1 VSADPLSVTLADV
14 AATTGGALRGEAAT
28 PIRDVTHDS
37 ATVEDGTLFAC
48 RPGQRADGHDF
59 APAAAAAGAAALL
72 VERWLDVGLPQV
84 AVPSVA
90 AVLGPAAALVHGA
103 PSTRLRLL
111 GVTGTNGKT
120 TTAYLLEAILAAAG
134 HRTGLVGTIE
144 TRIAGHSVAGVRTTP
159 EASDLQRLLRR
170 MLDEGVSAAAMEV
183 SSHGLALGRVAGTRF
198 AAVGFTNL
206 SQDHLDFHGDMESY
220 FAAKAGLFDPAYAA
234 VGVVAVDDAWGRRLA
249 AEAGI
254 DVVTL
259 SARGAAADVTASGV
273 HAGPQG
279 ARFTAHLRDGDVAV
293 RTRLAGDFN
302 VDNALLALAL
312 AEAAGIDPAVAAEG
326 LAALPGVPGRLE
338 PVEAGQ
344 PFAVLVDYA
353 HTPDAV
359 ASVLASLQRAAGGGR
374 VLIVLGC
381 GGDRDEDKRPHMGHA
396 AVAGAD
402 HAVLTSDNPRSEDPE
417 AILAAMRVGARQ
429 AGGSFEEV
437 SDRAAAIAH
446 AVALAAPGD
455 VVLIAGKGHETVQE
469 VAGVTHPFD
478 DREVAAAALAEV
490 RA

>member
-1 VSADPLSVTLADV
+1 MSDAPPPATLADV
-14 AATTGGALRGEAAT
+14 AARTDGVLRGDPTTA
-28 PIRDVTHDS
+28 IRDVTHDS
-37 ATVEDGTLFAC
+37 ATVGQGALFAC

-72 VERWLDVGLPQV
+72 VERWLDVDLPQV

-90 AVLGPAAALVHGA
+90 AALGPAAALVHGA
-103 PSTRLRLL
+103 PSTRLCLL

-144 TRIAGHSVAGVRTTP
+144 TRIAGRSVAGVRTTP
-159 EASDLQRLLRR
+159 EAGDLQRLFRR
-170 MLDEGVSAAAMEV
+170 MLGEGVSAAAMEV

-206 SQDHLDFHGDMESY
+206 SQDHLDFHGDMEAY
-220 FAAKAGLFDPAYAA
+220 FAAKAALFDPAYAP

-249 AEAGI
+249 VEAGI

-259 SARGAAADVTASGV
+259 SARGAEADVTASGV
-273 HAGPQG
+273 HAGPEG
-279 ARFTAHLRDGDVAV
+279 ARFTAHLQGGDVGV

-302 VDNALLALAL
+302 VANALLALAL
-312 AEAAGIDPAVAAEG
+312 AEAAGIDAATAAEG

-344 PFAVLVDYA
+344 PFTVLVDYA
-353 HTPDAV
+353 HTPEAV
-359 ASVLASLQRAAGGGR
+359 ASALASLRRASGAGR
-374 VLIVLGC
+374 VIIVLGC
-381 GGDRDEDKRPHMGHA
+381 GGDRDEDKRPHMGRA
-396 AVAGAD
+396 AVSGAD
-402 HAVLTSDNPRSEDPE
+402 HAVLTSDNPRSEDPA
-417 AILAAMRVGARQ
+417 AILAAMRAGAQR

-437 SDRAAAIAH
+437 PDRAAAIAR
-446 AVALAAPGD
+446 AVTLADPGD

-469 VAGVTHPFD
+469 IAGVTHPFD

-490 RA
+490 LA